1 MSSKPP
7 QLVRRIRQKE
17 RVFHSGEPTA
27 RPSGLFPYGRLLV
40 PDQSEY
46 NFALDRQHHIWRR
59 IQMFIP
65 IDRREFL
72 KLGLLAASAQLASQR
87 GWNFIPKPL
96 PPVAS
101 AKRIL

>member
-1 MSSKPP
+1 
-7 QLVRRIRQKE
+7 
-17 RVFHSGEPTA
+17 
-27 RPSGLFPYGRLLV
+27 
-40 PDQSEY
+40 
-46 NFALDRQHHIWRR
+46 
-59 IQMFIP
+59 MFIP

-101 AKRIL
+101 AKRILLTID